1 MRVALSVG
9 LAAALTLVEGRE
21 ARAAAPCA
29 PDQSRI
35 EVTIEG
41 GADRLAPAI
50 LEELDAELG
59 RAHLCASAP
68 GDRSKPL
75 ARIRVTLHEGAAAS
89 IRIEDA
95 VTKKTVE
102 RAVDVADLPADG
114 RALPIAIAAD
124 ELLRASWAEVSLR
137 PEVENAKEPVPPV
150 VRASVAPPKLPPP
163 FVRRTELGLRA
174 TVNVYGGGQTH
185 LGGALYARR
194 DLGSWI
200 TGEAFGYAREAMPVT
215 AADGSIRTHAWGGGL
230 SLDLHLLRAG
240 VARFGVKAG
249 AELGYVLFEGARAPE
264 PAPPSS
270 AASSPSGTSAR
281 SARSTPAPCASPR
294 RSSVSRPSAARPR
307 STAPRPRPAWA
318 APAPRPRSAPGWR
331 SDAIRR
337 ARSALHE
344 RRARAR
350 LQQRGRGARAR

>member
-50 LEELDAELG
+50 IEELDAELA
-59 RAHLCASAP
+59 RAHLCTSAP

-75 ARIRVTLHEGAAAS
+75 ARIRVTLREGAAAS

-102 RAVDVADLPADG
+102 RAVDVGELPADG

-150 VRASVAPPKLPPP
+150 VRASVAPPKLPLP

-249 AELGYVLFEGARAPE
+249 AELGYVLFEGSARA
-264 PAPPSS
+264 
-270 AASSPSGTSAR
+270 
-281 SARSTPAPCASPR
+281 
-294 RSSVSRPSAARPR
+294 
-307 STAPRPRPAWA
+307 
-318 APAPRPRSAPGWR
+318 
-331 SDAIRR
+331 
-337 ARSALHE
+337 
-344 RRARAR
+344 
-350 LQQRGRGARAR
+350 GARAAEFGSVVAFGHLGAIGAFDAGPVRISAAILGLAPFRSAAALDGAEAATSVGGPGAEAALGAGVAF

>member
-1 MRVALSVG
+1 MRFALSVG
-9 LAAALTLVEGRE
+9 LAATLTLIE
-21 ARAAAPCA
+21 ARAARAAARCA
-29 PDQSRI
+29 PEQSRI
-35 EVTIEG
+35 EVTIDG

-50 LEELDAELG
+50 LEELDAELA
-59 RAHLCASAP
+59 RAHLCTSAP

-75 ARIRVTLHEGAAAS
+75 ARIRVTLRGDAAAS

-102 RAVDVADLPADG
+102 REVDVAELPADG

-137 PEVENAKEPVPPV
+137 PEVEDAKEPVPPV
-150 VRASVAPPKLPPP
+150 VRASVAPPKVSVPVP
-163 FVRRTELGLRA
+163 FARRTELGLRA

-215 AADGSIRTHAWGGGL
+215 ATDGSIRTHAWGGGL
-230 SLDLHLLRAG
+230 SLDLHLLHAG

-249 AELGYVLFEGARAPE
+249 AELGYVLFEGTARA
-264 PAPPSS
+264 
-270 AASSPSGTSAR
+270 
-281 SARSTPAPCASPR
+281 
-294 RSSVSRPSAARPR
+294 
-307 STAPRPRPAWA
+307 
-318 APAPRPRSAPGWR
+318 
-331 SDAIRR
+331 
-337 ARSALHE
+337 
-344 RRARAR
+344 
-350 LQQRGRGARAR
+350 GARAAEFGSVVAFGHLGVIGAFDAGPVRISAALLGLAPFRSADALDGAEVATSVGGPGAEAALGAGVAF